1 MVNPLDA
8 WKQHAMASEEMDLT
22 GAGSHQKKGYNFAQ
36 NFPSLVPSGVQT
48 PISSYASLV
57 GPGLSKAYQYA
68 QELGRSMFDTDRKN
82 YTLADA
88 WKKAGVESDA
98 NIQGM
103 LGKGFDEDEY
113 NDWMAQHG
121 YGPEHDFSGIKG
133 QTAMLGLPQ
142 LFGMITKGGISKQ
155 AIKKALIRN
164 QIGKQIGKK
173 VRPSL
178 VKKLREKLLGEK
190 FGGTGKFK
198 TIATG
203 TKDYGPHTKT
213 KVITRPKSK
222 PYVSPA
228 RPHGNGGGGGGTTR
242 RHTGHGKSGMG
253 RAPKD
258 SMADGG
264 LINFYRYGG
273 FI

>member
-36 NFPSLVPSGVQT
+36 NFPSLTPGGGVTATQW
-48 PISSYASLV
+48 V
-57 GPGLSKAYQYA
+57 GPALSKGYQYA
-68 QELGRSMFDTDRKN
+68 QELSRSILPEGILGGTN
-82 YTLADA
+82 IGLADA

-133 QTAMLGLPQ
+133 QTAMLNPLALIGL
-142 LFGMITKGGISKQ
+142 FKSGTTAKGITKTLLKNKIQKE
-155 AIKKALIRN
+155 
-164 QIGKQIGKK
+164 IGKK
-173 VRPSL
+173 VRPRII
-178 VKKLREKLLGEK
+178 KKLKESAGVK
-190 FGGTGKFK
+190 FEGTGKFK
-198 TIATG
+198 NISTSN
-203 TKDYGPHTKT
+203 KDYGPYKKSTPA
-213 KVITRPKSK
+213 PKK
-222 PYVSPA
+222 KYTPPA
-228 RPHGNGGGGGGTTR
+228 RPHGNGGGGGGGQKGSAPIGTA
-242 RHTGHGKSGMG
+242 G
-253 RAPKD
+253 RNPWGR
-258 SMADGG
+258 ADGG

-273 FI
+273 FIG